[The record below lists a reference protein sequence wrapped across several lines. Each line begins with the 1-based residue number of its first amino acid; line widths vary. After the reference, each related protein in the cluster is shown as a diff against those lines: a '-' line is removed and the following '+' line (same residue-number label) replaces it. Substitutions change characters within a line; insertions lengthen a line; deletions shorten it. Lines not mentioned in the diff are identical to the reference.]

1 MGDQFNTNNNFLSP
15 KFDALL
21 ALTTSGV
28 QPPIPNARPLDN
40 LHNFRRFLP
49 PDHPQYLAPKT
60 DIGVSQAGTTADKER
75 GKQRVTYLQQERER
89 QKGRARINPIDEI
102 AARFS
107 EGPLGLLSRC
117 YKQRSAVRVVT
128 RHDRGIRGVATGTL
142 VAFDKHMNLVLRDV
156 EESYTVLLS
165 VERPTQHGGMRRCR
179 KQEKRHR
186 RLKQVFLAGNSVAL
200 VSCIT

>member
-1 MGDQFNTNNNFLSP
+1 VPSSASLIYSKSEKESGSGEFNKYFKKGFSILNLLTNQKLNNSIF
-15 KFDALL
+15 
-21 ALTTSGV
+21 
-28 QPPIPNARPLDN
+28 N
-40 LHNFRRFLP
+40 LNH
-49 PDHPQYLAPKT
+49 
-60 DIGVSQAGTTADKER
+60 
-75 GKQRVTYLQQERER
+75 
-89 QKGRARINPIDEI
+89 RARINPIDEI

-107 EGPLGLLSRC
+107 EGPLDLLSRC

-128 RHDRGIRGVATGTL
+128 RHDQGMRGIATGTL

-186 RLKQVFLAGNSVAL
+186 KLKQVFLAGNSVAL
-200 VSCIT
+200 VSGIT